1 MLRIK
6 SNCRKRIHKKEKEQG
21 MVINAMETPAT
32 KVCTLLNQPGLLI
45 MPCCFDA
52 LSAKLIE
59 RAGL

>member
-1 MLRIK
+1 MD
-6 SNCRKRIHKKEKEQG
+6 
-21 MVINAMETPAT
+21 INTMESSAA
-32 KVCTLLNQPGLLI
+32 KNRSLLNQSGLLI